1 MGAVWV
7 MSFLDALRGKPPEIR
22 VLDLIEKHQQL
33 SVAAADCLLKAIE
46 AKMDGDGDD
55 AECQIKDV
63 FASEE
68 EADVVRRGIENELA
82 SGILPPLSRADMA
95 RLTERL
101 DEVPDWC
108 KQSGRILEI
117 MSMDNLPDDVRDIFV
132 EQTRMTDKCVRALSE
147 VVKLLYTDHEAALD
161 ACNAVEIIEHEIDNL
176 YIETLRR
183 FYYSRMTP
191 QSLLLANELAEALEM
206 IGDSCENAADLVR
219 VVVVSTFL

>member
-1 MGAVWV
+1 